1 MISRA
6 DTSVVAEWWRTI
18 DKTMLTAVLFL
29 MLAGMLLSFA
39 ASPPVAERIGFDS
52 FHFIKRHAVYL
63 LAAVGFFIGASF
75 FNSQQVRRVSL
86 LLFVLSV
93 IMLLAILFIGMEAKG
108 SKRWLLIAGFTI
120 QPSEFIKPAFVV
132 ITAWLFSENSRRP
145 EIPGNLFSI
154 ILVGIVCALLIA
166 QPDFG
171 QTMLVAVVWGTMFFL
186 AGMSW
191 IWIIM
196 MGIIGIAGI
205 GAAYMFFPH
214 VAGRMDRFITGEG
227 DNFQVDTG
235 LQAIV
240 HGGWMG
246 QGPGEGTVKKILP
259 DGHSDF
265 PFAVAAEEFGIIV
278 AIVLVL
284 VFAYIVLRGLYHALH
299 ERDPY
304 IRLATAGLTTMF
316 ALQAMIHLAVN
327 LKLMPAKGMT
337 LPFISYG
344 GSSLVA
350 SAITMGFVIA
360 LTRQRPEMRRKRP
373 AGFDRANRSFEQA
386 G

>member
-6 DTSVVAEWWRTI
+6 DTSTVVEWWRTI
-18 DKTMLTAVLFL
+18 DKAMLTAVLFL

-39 ASPPVAERIGFDS
+39 ASPPVAERIGLDS
-52 FHFIKRHAVYL
+52 FHFIKRHAFYL
-63 LAAVGFFIGASF
+63 VLAFGAFIIASF
-75 FNSQQVRRVSL
+75 LNPTQVRRVAL
-86 LLFVLSV
+86 GLFVLSV
-93 IMLLAILFIGMEAKG
+93 IMLMATLFVGLEAKG
-108 SKRWLLIAGFTI
+108 SKRWLLISGFTI

-132 ITAWLFSENSRRP
+132 ITAWLFAENSRRP
-145 EIPGNLFSI
+145 DIPGNLFSI

-171 QTMLVAVVWGTMFFL
+171 QTMLVAVVWGAMFFL

-191 IWIIM
+191 IWIIV
-196 MGIIGIAGI
+196 MGLLGIGGI
-205 GAAYMFFPH
+205 GAGYVFFPH

-235 LQAIV
+235 LQAII

-246 QGPGEGTVKKILP
+246 QGPGEGTVKRILP

-265 PFAVAAEEFGIIV
+265 PFAVAAEEFGIIL

-284 VFAYIVLRGLYHALH
+284 VFSFIVLRGFLCALR
-299 ERDPY
+299 ERDAY
-304 IRLATAGLTTMF
+304 VRLTTAGLITMF
-316 ALQAMIHLAVN
+316 AIQSMIHLSVN
-327 LKLMPAKGMT
+327 LKLIPAKGMT

-344 GSSLVA
+344 GSSLLA
-350 SAITMGFVIA
+350 SGIAMGFIIA
-360 LTRQRPEMRRKRP
+360 LTRQRPDMRSKRP
-373 AGFDRANRSFEQA
+373 AGFASGNFTSNQA